1 MEQNE
6 QYFVEC
12 DSGRRHRSGKTA
24 TKYCKRIDIF
34 KQTEVKSDESQ
45 IGFGS
50 YNSIASWNKGKFS
63 SLDMYF
69 NRQCATQ
76 GIVFDDLES
85 LGKWLGK
92 ELYDELITYML
103 SAESSRKGGRKLR
116 AGWSIEIEQ
125 ALRVMNGIDIDA
137 EIANAI
143 QQEIDAEM
151 IAKMIK
157 IWEREGPDMIFKDLV
172 RKHQDE

>member
-12 DSGRRHRSGKTA
+12 DSGRHHRSGKIA

-34 KQTEVKSDESQ
+34 KQTEIKPDESQ

-50 YNSIASWNKGKFS
+50 YNSIVSWNKGKFS
-63 SLDMYF
+63 SLDMHI

-103 SAESSRKGGRKLR
+103 SAESSRRSR
-116 AGWSIEIEQ
+116 ARWSVELEQ
-125 ALRVMNGIDIDA
+125 DLMAMNGIDINA
-137 EIANAI
+137 ELLMQYNKRLM
-143 QQEIDAEM
+143 QKIDAEM

-157 IWEREGPDMIFKDLV
+157 ICEREGPDMIFKDLV